1 MMPVPDSGSRRP
13 LSCIVVDDEPLALKV
28 LVDFCQQVPFLELR
42 GQFQEALVAAAFLQ
56 DTPVDVVFLD
66 IQMPRLTGLQL
77 AQLLPVPRPRI
88 IFTTAH
94 PDYAVQSYELPALDY
109 LLKPI
114 SFERFV
120 QAAHRA
126 RAALLPPAAP
136 VPHPTAPE
144 TPEAADEVLFVRHD
158 GRLRRV
164 PVDDIFYV
172 EGQKEYLMYYT
183 ATGKLL
189 ILQSFRKLEEQLPA
203 GPLRAHPQVLPHQ
216 PAPPRI
222 RGTPPRAGPRH
233 RSAHRRNL
241 PRRAAGSAALPRE
254 IGINSP
260 VSC

>member
-1 MMPVPDSGSRRP
+1 METRRP
-13 LSCIVVDDEPLALKV
+13 ISCIVVDDEPLALKV
-28 LVDFCQQVPFLELR
+28 LVDFCGQVPFLTLR
-42 GQFQEALVAAAFLQ
+42 GQFGDALAAAAFLQ
-56 DTPVDVVFLD
+56 DNPVDVVFLD

-77 AQLLPVPRPRI
+77 AQLLAAPGPRI

-126 RAALLPPAAP
+126 RAALLPPLAPATAAEA
-136 VPHPTAPE
+136 PTDPA
-144 TPEAADEVLFVRHD
+144 AADEALFVRHD
-158 GRLRRV
+158 SRLRRV
-164 PVDDIFYV
+164 LADDIHYV

-203 GPLRAHPQVLPHQ
+203 GRFVRIHKSYLINLRHLEFVE
-216 PAPPRI
+216 
-222 RGTPPRAGPRH
+222 RH
-233 RSAHRRNL
+233 RVQVHGASL
-241 PRRAAGSAALPRE
+241 PIGETYRE
-254 IGINSP
+254 GLLE
-260 VSC
+260 VLRYHGKFG

>member
-1 MMPVPDSGSRRP
+1 M
-13 LSCIVVDDEPLALKV
+13 
-28 LVDFCQQVPFLELR
+28 
-42 GQFQEALVAAAFLQ
+42 
-56 DTPVDVVFLD
+56 DVVFLD

-126 RAALLPPAAP
+126 RAALLPPATPA
-136 VPHPTAPE
+136 PHPTAPE

-203 GPLRAHPQVLPHQ
+203 GRFVRIHKSYLINLRHLEFVE
-216 PAPPRI
+216 
-222 RGTPPRAGPRH
+222 RH
-233 RSAHRRNL
+233 RVQVHGTSL
-241 PRRAAGSAALPRE
+241 PIGETYRE
-254 IGINSP
+254 GLLE
-260 VSC
+260 VLRYHGKLG

>member
-1 MMPVPDSGSRRP
+1 METPRP
-13 LSCIVVDDEPLALKV
+13 ISCIVVDDEPLALKV
-28 LVDFCQQVPFLELR
+28 LVDFCQQVPFLVLK
-42 GQFQEALVAAAFLQ
+42 GQFQEALAAAAFLQ

-94 PDYAVQSYELPALDY
+94 PHYAVQSYELPALDY

-136 VPHPTAPE
+136 VPHPVIPE
-144 TPEAADEVLFVRHD
+144 SPEAADEALFVRHD

-164 PVDDIFYV
+164 LVDDIYYV

-203 GPLRAHPQVLPHQ
+203 GRFVRIHKSYLINLRHLEFVE
-216 PAPPRI
+216 
-222 RGTPPRAGPRH
+222 RH
-233 RSAHRRNL
+233 RVQVHGVPL
-241 PRRAAGSAALPRE
+241 P
-254 IGINSP
+254 IGETYRDGLLE
-260 VSC
+260 VLRYHGKLG

>member
-1 MMPVPDSGSRRP
+1 METRRP
-13 LSCIVVDDEPLALKV
+13 ISCIVVDDEPLALQV

-42 GQFQEALVAAAFLQ
+42 GQFQEALAAAAFLQ

-77 AQLLPVPRPRI
+77 AQLLPAPRPRI

-109 LLKPI
+109 LLKPV

-136 VPHPTAPE
+136 AAVAAAPE
-144 TPEAADEVLFVRHD
+144 SPEAADEVLFVRHD

-164 PVDDIFYV
+164 PVDAMYYV

-203 GPLRAHPQVLPHQ
+203 GRFVRIHKSYLINLRHLEFVE
-216 PAPPRI
+216 
-222 RGTPPRAGPRH
+222 RH
-233 RSAHRRNL
+233 RVQVHGTSL
-241 PRRAAGSAALPRE
+241 PIGETYRE
-254 IGINSP
+254 GLLE
-260 VSC
+260 VLRYHGKLG

>member
-1 MMPVPDSGSRRP
+1 METRRP
-13 LSCIVVDDEPLALKV
+13 ISCIVVDDEPLALKV
-28 LVDFCQQVPFLELR
+28 LVDFCRQVPFLELR
-42 GQFQEALVAAAFLQ
+42 GQFQEALAAAAFLQ

-136 VPHPTAPE
+136 APHPATPPE

-158 GRLRRV
+158 GRLRRL

-203 GPLRAHPQVLPHQ
+203 GRFARIHKSYLINLRHLEFVE
-216 PAPPRI
+216 
-222 RGTPPRAGPRH
+222 RH
-233 RSAHRRNL
+233 RVQVHGTGL
-241 PRRAAGSAALPRE
+241 P
-254 IGINSP
+254 IGETYRDGLLE
-260 VSC
+260 VLRYHGKLG

>member
-13 LSCIVVDDEPLALKV
+13 VSCIVVDDEPLARKV
-28 LVDFCQQVPFLELR
+28 LVDFCGQVTFLALQ
-42 GQFQEALVAAAFLQ
+42 GQFGDALAAAAFLQ
-56 DTPVDVVFLD
+56 DNPVDVVFLD

-77 AQLLPVPRPRI
+77 AQLLPAPGPRI

-126 RAALLPPAAP
+126 RAALLPPAAT
-136 VPHPTAPE
+136 TA
-144 TPEAADEVLFVRHD
+144 TPEAAAADPAAADEVLFVRHD
-158 GRLRRV
+158 SRLRRV
-164 PVDDIFYV
+164 LVDDIYYV

-203 GPLRAHPQVLPHQ
+203 GRFVRIHKSYLINLRHLEFVE
-216 PAPPRI
+216 
-222 RGTPPRAGPRH
+222 RH
-233 RSAHRRNL
+233 RVQVHGASL
-241 PRRAAGSAALPRE
+241 PIGETYRE
-254 IGINSP
+254 GLLEVLRYHGKFN
-260 VSC
+260 